1 MKQILLSSFILVF
14 LGIGIVNAQSPIT
27 LSHEGETLGDTVT
40 VWVDPDQETFIDYK
54 MTMTNNT
61 GNGMNVLVARKIIKP
76 LSKNQFTFCLGPIC
90 YGPTVDSCD
99 VEKYVFINAGG
110 SSPEED
116 FKASYSALDTTGTAI
131 IGTAIV
137 KYNVYNKDHVADS
150 VNIVVKYWVSPQ
162 GIEEDIMK
170 GGSLSAIYP
179 NPASSF
185 ISLDYELTS
194 KVNEAK
200 IKVFNVLGSTI
211 KEANM
216 LKNAGKLKLDIND
229 LDNGIYFYSVFIN
242 GEIYTT
248 KKFIVRK

>member
-1 MKQILLSSFILVF
+1 MKQILLFLFISFF
-14 LGIGIVNAQSPIT
+14 LGVGLVKAQNPIT
-27 LSHEGETLGDTVT
+27 LSHEGKTLGDTVT
-40 VWVDPDQETFIDYK
+40 VWVDPDQETFVDYK
-54 MTMTNNT
+54 MSITNNT
-61 GNGMNVLVARKIIKP
+61 GNGMNVLAARKIIKP

-90 YGPTVDSCD
+90 YGPSVDSCD
-99 VEKYVFINAGG
+99 VEKYLFVPAGG
-110 SSPEED
+110 SSAEEE
-116 FKASYSALDTTGTAI
+116 FKSSYSALDTTGSVI

-137 KYNVYNKDHVADS
+137 KYNVYNKDNFADS
-150 VNIVVKYWVSPQ
+150 VNIVIKYWVSPQ

-170 GGSLSAIYP
+170 GGSISAIYP
-179 NPASSF
+179 NPASNY
-185 ISLDYELTS
+185 ISLDYQLTS

-229 LDNGIYFYSVFIN
+229 LESGIYFYSVFIN